1 MQTAKNITPAEDE
14 VPTTNYNTHEN
25 NNQKAV
31 TEKFG
36 THRTRDNWA
45 NRNGLKRKYVKI
57 PKDKKKMSYI
67 TKKTHKKQEVIK
79 LKMGCYEK
87 DQGRNVGKRCGN

>member
-14 VPTTNYNTHEN
+14 VPTTNYNTHEK

-57 PKDKKKMSYI
+57 PKDKKMSYI
-67 TKKTHKKQEVIK
+67 TKKTHKKTGGYKIK
-79 LKMGCYEK
+79 NGLL
-87 DQGRNVGKRCGN
+87 